1 MLQWRTTTPR
11 LPRPS
16 RFGKVAGRLALCAAA
31 CAGTVAAANSDA
43 VAEPLTAT
51 APSAERGRALVANR
65 QQSMCVLCHQVP
77 LPEVRFQGDIS
88 TNLAGAGARW
98 SAAQLRLRLVNPRA
112 LNPDSI
118 MPAYFTTASRSRVGA
133 AWRDKPI
140 LDAQQIEDVIAW
152 LQTLQ

>member
-1 MLQWRTTTPR
+1 MAHPPPR
-11 LPRPS
+11 LRRPS
-16 RFGKVAGRLALCAAA
+16 RFGAAAVAGRLALCAAA
-31 CAGTVAAANSDA
+31 GASTVAATPGDGI
-43 VAEPLTAT
+43 AEPLTTT
-51 APSAERGRALVANR
+51 AASAERGRALVANR
-65 QQSMCVLCHQVP
+65 QQSLCVLCHQVP

-98 SAAQLRLRLVNPRA
+98 SAAQMRLRLVNPRA

-118 MPAYFTTASRSRVGA
+118 MPAYFTTAPRSRVGV

-152 LQTLQ
+152 LQTLR